1 MKTLGIVN
9 QKGGVGK
16 TTTAINLA
24 AYLAAGGRRVL
35 LINIDPQGNASSG
48 LGLRGVEAGL
58 YQALGDPGQ
67 AAHLIAETAQE
78 RLSVLPATPDLAGAG
93 VELAEQPYALREL
106 LSVLGAQQHFD
117 LVIINAPPSLGP
129 LTINVLAA
137 SDALLIPLQAE
148 YYALKGLAGLTETV
162 ERVRSALNPGLK
174 ILGVALTMFDGRT
187 NLAQEVEQSVRAHFG
202 ELVFWSVVPRNVRLS
217 EAPSFAKAIN
227 QFAPLSSGAA
237 AYKRLAEE
245 VMQRVEKNLAWDA
258 VWTPCLAV
266 PARSPPRASRLSR
279 LCRRPISRARSS
291 CRKRW
296 PSWPRVSATRASCSR
311 CWCGLAVSTSKI
323 VAGERRWRAAQLA
336 GLSEVP
342 VIIRDLADREAL
354 KIAIVENLQRED
366 LGPLEEAR
374 AYQTLLEQGLN
385 QEGVAKAVGKGRS
398 TVANALRLLSLPPE
412 ALLALENGEISAGHA
427 RAVLA
432 LPESD
437 RLWALGE
444 ILSRHLNVRGAEALK
459 REERGRGGP
468 AQAGSTPIKV
478 NPPRPWRQIELALS
492 RRTGTRVKISGAD
505 KGRLELSYS
514 SREEL
519 DRILEVLGYSAE
531 E

>member
-1 MKTLGIVN
+1 MLSRPSPLTAQSLKIEQIV
-9 QKGGVGK
+9 Q
-16 TTTAINLA
+16 A
-24 AYLAAGGRRVL
+24 AYQPRQVFVPEALA
-35 LINIDPQGNASSG
+35 
-48 LGLRGVEAGL
+48 
-58 YQALGDPGQ
+58 
-67 AAHLIAETAQE
+67 
-78 RLSVLPATPDLAGAG
+78 
-93 VELAEQPYALREL
+93 ELAQSIRDKGVLQPL
-106 LSVLGAQQHFD
+106 LVRPRGEHF
-117 LVIINAPPSLGP
+117 
-129 LTINVLAA
+129 
-137 SDALLIPLQAE
+137 
-148 YYALKGLAGLTETV
+148 
-162 ERVRSALNPGLK
+162 
-174 ILGVALTMFDGRT
+174 
-187 NLAQEVEQSVRAHFG
+187 
-202 ELVFWSVVPRNVRLS
+202 
-217 EAPSFAKAIN
+217 
-227 QFAPLSSGAA
+227 
-237 AYKRLAEE
+237 
-245 VMQRVEKNLAWDA
+245 
-258 VWTPCLAV
+258 
-266 PARSPPRASRLSR
+266 
-279 LCRRPISRARSS
+279 
-291 CRKRW
+291 
-296 PSWPRVSATRASCSR
+296 
-311 CWCGLAVSTSKI
+311 KI